1 MNLATEVQAYK
12 GVKCQPTILLF
23 EEGAVTEGNRLT
35 ASTKTIEVLKAEGQ
49 NFIAI
54 ILAVDSPFWMQTE
67 LRPLAT
73 MLRAMPRELWYVSWL
88 EIAGIPEAIVV
99 HRGIEGETLKELYST
114 YDRSTNQLNGMNAR
128 KFGRLTHTVDVD
140 LLIVNPELWERIIQT
155 EQEGA

>member
-12 GVKCQPTILLF
+12 GVKCQPTILLC
-23 EEGAVTEGNRLT
+23 EEGVINERNLLKAP
-35 ASTKTIEVLKAEGQ
+35 TKTIELLKAEGQ

-54 ILAVDSPFWMQTE
+54 ILAVDFPFWMQAE
-67 LRPLAT
+67 LKPLAT

-88 EIAGIPEAIVV
+88 EIAGIPEAIAV
-99 HRGIEGETLKELYST
+99 HRGIEGEVLKELYSI
-114 YDRSTNQLNGMNAR
+114 YDRHTNQLDGIKAR

-140 LLIVNPELWERIIQT
+140 LLIVNPELWERITQA